1 MKNNAMHVA
10 VMGAGAVGG
19 YFGAKL
25 AAVGHTVVFIA
36 RGEHLAALRREGL
49 RVNSPAGAL
58 QVDKA
63 LFSAEA
69 AHAGGAE
76 LILFCVKSYD
86 TEAAVQALSSVMGS
100 QTVLL
105 SLQNGVDNA
114 DKIAHRFGDY
124 RTLAGVVYV
133 AAQVVSPGVIEHSSG
148 GRIILGPRTGGDSPV
163 AQTVAQALTDAD
175 IPCEMSADIQTAL
188 WRKLLWNAPFC
199 AISSLTGAT
208 VEDIV
213 ESESLTKL
221 AMDCMEE
228 VRQAAKMRDI
238 DLPPELFKEVFDF
251 SKTLGPFK
259 PSMLQDLQSGKPL
272 EYEAFNGIVV
282 KLLEDAGRKAPV
294 NQVFYG
300 ALRYLDKKIRQ
311 EASGK
316 NHG

>member
-1 MKNNAMHVA
+1 
-10 VMGAGAVGG
+10 MGAGAVGG

-25 AAVGHTVVFIA
+25 AAAGHNVVFIA
-36 RGEHLAALRREGL
+36 RGEHLAALSRDGL

-58 QVDKA
+58 QINNA
-63 LFSAEA
+63 RFSSEA
-69 AHAGGAE
+69 VHAGGAE

-86 TEAAVQALSSVMGS
+86 TEIAVQALSSVAGS
-100 QTVLL
+100 RTVLL

-114 DKIAHRFGDY
+114 DKIARRFGDH

-133 AAQVVSPGVIEHSSG
+133 AAQVASPGVIEHSGG
-148 GRIILGPRTGGDSPV
+148 GRIILGLRTGGDSPD
-163 AQTVAQALTDAD
+163 AQAVTQALATAG

-208 VEDIV
+208 VKDIV

-221 AMDCMEE
+221 ATDCMEE
-228 VRQAAKMRDI
+228 VRQAARTLVI
-238 DLPPELFKEVFDF
+238 DLPVQLFAEVFAF
-251 SKTLGPFK
+251 SKTLGAFK
-259 PSMLQDLQSGKPL
+259 PSMLQDLESGKPL

-282 KLLEDAGRKAPV
+282 KLLEDAGSKAPV

-300 ALRYLDKKIRQ
+300 ALKYLDKKIRR
-311 EASGK
+311 EASRG
-316 NHG
+316 NYG